1 MHRAIVIVILVWL
14 PWTSGIDAAQRPV
27 VKAPTHA
34 TEISRQLAAERLSDR
49 RQSKRSAVSRSN
61 DEQLLDDVW
70 DRYVMLAEALLNRG
84 DRMGG
89 DTGARMVICAT
100 TMLNE
105 QDEIEG
111 VLRALKSQQLSDS
124 DAVAVRAD
132 LVRFSQGIR
141 AGLSRIPITPT
152 PSPELIVIELMDPL
166 RTACERV
173 SDRRSPAGWWPRQE
187 VVTRPLFEAGAG
199 LDVALDE
206 LDLKEPLQTRLEFLS
221 AEHRLRKPT
230 IALLSEM
237 DSYNW
242 MDGTARQA
250 MHAHLVL
257 ALERASM
264 SRVNMD
270 DTLSRVVAMHTVV
283 DALGHLAQ
291 STGGRA
297 IATRRSTALVD
308 ILEAWPDQ
316 LPPAATML
324 MIADTINILAEARGV
339 QDDGLSRFRTKVH
352 VGLVRQRLQAER
364 RVFESFGQVAASR
377 EPWTDP
383 GLVVILSEPR
393 HLLEAMRRL
402 RQLES
407 WREAAQRLGPRDASR
422 LIDRLEV
429 LVGAMAD
436 VTTRA
441 DAARALR
448 EFERQLDLFEHID
461 GESEIVNTR
470 FDPGGRITRG
480 LARARSSWIADWSNG
495 RSSGDAAIALY
506 RYRRLLDHVRTLA
519 LLDSEGLQRADSLAA
534 WVLPI
539 DMTTADRQ
547 QFRLAVEVFADAIA
561 AGESEQ
567 SIRAQIGLEEPY
579 AVLHLAA
586 VVSAAAPRLQADDR
600 DLLGLGMLTIEPDPN
615 SLFVDHRGQ
624 MARISHA
631 LLDVQSLIRQDRE
644 EEAGVL
650 QAWANQEATRVLR
663 RLNAVPAAPLA
674 VPGMREGDP
683 EIEGGSM
690 EMMR

>member
-14 PWTSGIDAAQRPV
+14 PWASGIDAALRPI
-27 VKAPTHA
+27 VKAPTYA
-34 TEISRQLAAERLSDR
+34 TEISRQLAVERLSDR
-49 RQSKRSAVSRSN
+49 RQSKRSAVIRSN
-61 DEQLLDDVW
+61 DERLLDDVW

-89 DTGARMVICAT
+89 DTGSRMVICAT

-152 PSPELIVIELMDPL
+152 PSPELIVVELIDPL
-166 RTACERV
+166 RTACERA
-173 SDRRSPAGWWPRQE
+173 SGRQAPTGWWSRKQTA
-187 VVTRPLFEAGAG
+187 TRPYSEPEVG
-199 LDVALDE
+199 LNIEMDQLDIDE
-206 LDLKEPLQTRLEFLS
+206 LLRSRLEAME
-221 AEHRLRKPT
+221 AEHRFRT
-230 IALLSEM
+230 SATALLSALEAHK
-237 DSYNW
+237 W
-242 MDGTARQA
+242 MDGVAQKAVRQHLMSVLETAS
-250 MHAHLVL
+250 L
-257 ALERASM
+257 
-264 SRVNMD
+264 SREDMD
-270 DTLSRVVAMHTVV
+270 VAIRRVVAMHVLV
-283 DALGHLAQ
+283 NALDRLAQ
-291 STGGRA
+291 SPGGRA
-297 IATRRSTALVD
+297 IATRRSSAIID
-308 ILEAWPDQ
+308 ILEAWPGQ
-316 LPPAATML
+316 LPPAGTTR
-324 MIADTINILAEARGV
+324 MIAETINILAEARGV

-352 VGLVRQRLQAER
+352 VGLVRQRLLAER

-441 DAARALR
+441 DAARALT
-448 EFERQLDLFEHID
+448 EFERQLALFGRIE
-461 GESEIVNTR
+461 GESEIANTR
-470 FDPGGRITRG
+470 FDPDGLITRG
-480 LARARSSWIADWSNG
+480 LAQARSRWIAEWSNG
-495 RSSGDAAIALY
+495 RSSGDAAHTLY
-506 RYRRLLDHVRTLA
+506 RYRRLLDHIRTVE
-519 LLDSEGLQRADSLAA
+519 LLDSNGLQRADNLAA

-539 DMTTADRQ
+539 DMTISDRK
-547 QFRLAVEVFADAIA
+547 QFRLDVEIFSDAIVSGDA
-561 AGESEQ
+561 KQ
-567 SIRAQIGLEEPY
+567 SMQAQVGLEEPY
-579 AVLHLAA
+579 ATLHLAA
-586 VVSAAAPRLQADDR
+586 VVSASAPRLKTGDR
-600 DLLGLGMLTIEPDPN
+600 DLLGLGVLTIEPDPD
-615 SLFVDHRGQ
+615 SLFLDHRGRLAQ
-624 MARISHA
+624 ISHA
-631 LLDVQSLIRQDRE
+631 LLDVQSLLRQDRE

-683 EIEGGSM
+683 EIDGGSM